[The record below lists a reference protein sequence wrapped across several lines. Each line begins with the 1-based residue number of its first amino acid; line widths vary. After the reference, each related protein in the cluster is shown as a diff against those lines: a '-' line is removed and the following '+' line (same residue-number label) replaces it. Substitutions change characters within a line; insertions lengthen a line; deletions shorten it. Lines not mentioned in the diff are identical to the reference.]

1 MSNTKRGRPRKSFET
16 SSTKSKQRKV
26 HDISVEVPY
35 QELMFAA
42 ATRATSSGHRDAA
55 KIIKNIS
62 EFPET
67 ATSLKQSMKS
77 SDAGVEQYSPTEAL
91 AFICKNGFSKSQYN
105 DIRASDL
112 KKGCDLYPSYNR
124 VLEEKKLTYP
134 EGITIKPSA
143 AEVPLQS
150 LVDHTNKR
158 LIESHR
164 SILAGSAC
172 NTFEINYKWG
182 CDGSSNHSRYKQNF
196 VETDEDGELREYNDS
211 HIFSMALVPLQLI
224 GRISEH
230 ERDIFWKNDLPSSVS
245 LCRPIKLIFFEG
257 ICSAK
262 AK

>member
-1 MSNTKRGRPRKSFET
+1 
-16 SSTKSKQRKV
+16 
-26 HDISVEVPY
+26 
-35 QELMFAA
+35 MFAA

-134 EGITIKPSA
+134 EG
-143 AEVPLQS
+143 
-150 LVDHTNKR
+150 
-158 LIESHR
+158 
-164 SILAGSAC
+164 
-172 NTFEINYKWG
+172 
-182 CDGSSNHSRYKQNF
+182 NF
-196 VETDEDGELREYNDS
+196 YFIR
-211 HIFSMALVPLQLI
+211 
-224 GRISEH
+224 
-230 ERDIFWKNDLPSSVS
+230 
-245 LCRPIKLIFFEG
+245 
-257 ICSAK
+257 
-262 AK
+262 